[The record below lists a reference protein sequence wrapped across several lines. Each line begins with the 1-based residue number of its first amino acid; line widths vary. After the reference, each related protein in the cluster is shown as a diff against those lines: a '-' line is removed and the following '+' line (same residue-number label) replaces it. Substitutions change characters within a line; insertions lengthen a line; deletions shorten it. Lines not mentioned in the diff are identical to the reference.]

1 MGHCGGVA
9 MMVDMGELLRT
20 CAALVGILAAFM
32 AGWMWVMR
40 STIRAEVQPLIQ
52 RLDGLHHDHAETRR
66 RVENLET
73 DVKRLHDD
81 KLDRGE
87 ADARIELA
95 LARVRTPAQRAT
107 E

>member
-1 MGHCGGVA
+1 

-20 CAALVGILAAFM
+20 AAALIGILTALM
-32 AGWMWVMR
+32 GGMLWLMR
-40 STIRAEVQPLIQ
+40 STIRAEVQPLLL
-52 RLDGLHHDHAETRR
+52 RVDSLHHEHVETRR
-66 RVENLET
+66 RVETLEGRV
-73 DVKRLHDD
+73 DRLRDD

-95 LARVRTPAQRAT
+95 LSRVRTGHPRDT